1 MEWDDLE
8 RHFSSARL
16 GRYCAKRNGDK
27 SKAAADYLYNIL
39 LAEALF
45 PMLNLVEIS
54 FRNAV
59 NTKLND
65 KYKEPA
71 WWNNIRHDTSCKQII
86 NQVEKAIKDL
96 SKKEENTAPSKV
108 VAELTFGFWST
119 LFNSRYQKLFWQDLR
134 LAFPHCPKPERQ
146 RKTISTQLNKI
157 RKLRNRVFHHEP
169 LLWLTPSLLEQY
181 QAGITLLNWID
192 PKLNQ

>member
-16 GRYCAKRNGDK
+16 GRYCTKRNGDK

-59 NTKLND
+59 NTKLTN
-65 KYKEPA
+65 KYNEPA
-71 WWNNIRHDTSCKQII
+71 WWNKIRHYTSCERIIIQIE
-86 NQVEKAIKDL
+86 NVK
-96 SKKEENTAPSKV
+96 SKLDREEENTAPSKV

-119 LFNSRYQKLFWQDLR
+119 LFNSVYQQLFWQDLR
-134 LAFPHCPKPERQ
+134 LAFPYCPKKERQ
-146 RKTISTQLNKI
+146 RKTISIQLNKI

-169 LLWLTPSLLEQY
+169 LLWLTPGLLEQY
-181 QAGITLLNWID
+181 QAGITLLN
-192 PKLNQ
+192 